1 MDRARALSQQQLNVV
16 RRVYQQETLNKDADY
31 KLPERTASERFR
43 KVVRN
48 CGFGDCLLNSIPII
62 KWLPHYSCQ
71 KYMLGDLIAGATTA
85 VMHIPQGMAY
95 ALLAEVPPIV
105 GLYMA
110 FFPVLIYVLLGT
122 SPHVSMGTFAVACL
136 MAGKILMWMLRLG
149 AVSTLLSEPLVSGF
163 TTAASFHVLASQLK
177 DLFGVKLPKLS
188 PNYKV
193 IFTFVEV
200 CKNLPNLNWAA
211 FVISFITCLI
221 IALNNERLKP
231 WVSKRSRIPVPIE
244 LLAIVIGTL
253 ASRFGHLRETYGI
266 GLVGNIPTGLPKPTV
281 PPLELMPDIAIDCFT
296 ITMVTYTISMS
307 MALIFASKDKYEVD
321 ANQELLALGASNMF
335 ASFFGCSPFCASLSR
350 SYIQYQAGA
359 KTGITSVVSAT
370 LILFVLL
377 WIGPFFEQLPRC
389 VLASIIVVSLKG
401 MFMQIFELKKFWA
414 LSKLDALV
422 WLVTFLITLCINIDI
437 GLGAG
442 LLASVGALF
451 IRSQNPYTCLLGKV
465 LDTDLYLDIKRYRAA
480 EELPGIK
487 IFHYCGGLN
496 FATKNLFREKL
507 FRKIGYM
514 KPIEVVSD
522 EDNNLTKS
530 ESYQWDPT
538 LSRRVHCVIIDVTA
552 LSYVDG
558 PGIKA
563 LVAAQKELVAN
574 NIAVLLAGAN
584 GPVLEMI
591 DRYNSIETDILQM
604 ETFPTVHDA
613 VLFYRHLESKKHV
626 TVTVTT

>member
-1 MDRARALSQQQLNVV
+1 MRISWARALSQQQLNVV

-62 KWLPHYSCQ
+62 KWLPQYSCQ

-110 FFPVLIYVLLGT
+110 FFPVLIYVLLVIGIGVDHDNNMHY
-122 SPHVSMGTFAVACL
+122 SPLEVVSVVCL
-136 MAGKILMWMLRLG
+136 
-149 AVSTLLSEPLVSGF
+149 LVG
-163 TTAASFHVLASQLK
+163 
-177 DLFGVKLPKLS
+177 
-188 PNYKV
+188 
-193 IFTFVEV
+193 IFQTFVEV

-221 IALNNERLKP
+221 IALNNERLK
-231 WVSKRSRIPVPIE
+231 
-244 LLAIVIGTL
+244 
-253 ASRFGHLRETYGI
+253 
-266 GLVGNIPTGLPKPTV
+266 
-281 PPLELMPDIAIDCFT
+281 
-296 ITMVTYTISMS
+296 
-307 MALIFASKDKYEVD
+307 
-321 ANQELLALGASNMF
+321 GASNMF

-350 SYIQYQAGA
+350 SYIQYQVLGSKQAGCS
-359 KTGITSVVSAT
+359 GM
-370 LILFVLL
+370 
-377 WIGPFFEQLPRC
+377 
-389 VLASIIVVSLKG
+389 ASHIPHHLMHQHRYWS
-401 MFMQIFELKKFWA
+401 
-414 LSKLDALV
+414 
-422 WLVTFLITLCINIDI
+422 
-437 GLGAG
+437 GAG

-514 KPIEVVSD
+514 KPIEVV
-522 EDNNLTKS
+522 
-530 ESYQWDPT
+530 
-538 LSRRVHCVIIDVTA
+538 HCVIIDVTA

-558 PGIKA
+558 PGIKS